1 MLAKKNT
8 KQAEAE
14 INTVIGENTTFEGI
28 ITTESS
34 LKVEGTVK
42 GDIRSSGHVIVG
54 TKGFV
59 DGNINAGN
67 LYVAGKINGDV
78 NVQQKTQFVS
88 GGYLHG
94 NIISNDISMEIGS
107 MIDGMCK
114 TNNGMEGLEYKSI
127 PPKNKELPTSDDK
140 TVEV

>member
-1 MLAKKNT
+1 MFGKNNT
-8 KQAEAE
+8 KQTEPE
-14 INTVIGENTTFEGI
+14 VNTIIGEKTTFEGI
-28 ITTESS
+28 ITTETS
-34 LKVEGTVK
+34 LKIEGTMK
-42 GDIRSSGHVIVG
+42 GDIRSSGHVIIG
-54 TKGFV
+54 TTGFV

-107 MIDGMCK
+107 VIDGMCK
-114 TNNGMEGLEYKSI
+114 TNNGMEGLEYKSLSQ
-127 PPKNKELPTSDDK
+127 KNKELPTSEDK
-140 TVEV
+140 TIEV